1 MIGFLRSL
9 RGQLILTYI
18 SVTVLALLTL
28 EIVAI
33 LGLGLFG
40 ALSITLDPNRDGYL
54 NDIATTLAPQA
65 RPFLKPDAP
74 DLPALQTWLEGVAAS
89 GQASL
94 PPQYLGDSPAA
105 PLVAGQPLYVL
116 SPEGR
121 VLAQVPAPS
130 SELPDETYTPPDE
143 ASRIVLQSALNGRL
157 FDPSLYTPDADGNYY
172 VAVPVRA
179 EVNVPTQP
187 VVIGVVVVT
196 VEPPPPAGLSVLWP
210 AVLELAPTAL
220 WVVAGTAAVLLV
232 AVAPFAALFGLVMSR
247 GLTRRLAALS
257 RAADA
262 WSGGDFSHSPED
274 RRQDEIGSL
283 SRGLRLMAE
292 RIQTLMQS
300 QQALAALQERNRL
313 ARELHDTVKQQ
324 SFATLMQV
332 RAARNRMAQD
342 PAGAAQHLGEAEQ
355 LIKTSQQEL
364 GRLIAELRPAALDEQ
379 GLAGAL
385 RAYVET
391 WAEHA
396 HIPAEV
402 RVQNERV
409 LPLEAEQALYRVA
422 QEALANAAR
431 HSRASAVTVRLAY
444 APDRVTLDV
453 ADNGVG
459 FDVRAP
465 GAGFGLES
473 MRQRLAAL
481 DGTLNVE
488 SSPAGTRVRAEVKA

>member
-1 MIGFLRSL
+1 MIRFARSL

-28 EIVAI
+28 EIVAL

-40 ALSITLDPNRDGYL
+40 ALSLTLDPNRDGYL
-54 NDIATTLAPQA
+54 NDVVSTLAPQA
-65 RPFLKPDAP
+65 RLYLRPGAE
-74 DLPALQTWLEGVAAS
+74 DLPGLQTWLEEVAAS

-105 PLVAGQPLYVL
+105 ALIPGEPLSVL
-116 SPEGR
+116 SPEREVVAEVAADTASRLG
-121 VLAQVPAPS
+121 
-130 SELPDETYTPPDE
+130 ETYTPPNADSQ
-143 ASRIVLQSALNGRL
+143 AALEQALAGQL
-157 FDPSLYTPDADGNYY
+157 FGTELYALDAAGNYRMY
-172 VAVPVRA
+172 VPVPA
-179 EVNVPTQP
+179 EANAFRPQMVG
-187 VVIGVVVVT
+187 VIILT
-196 VEPPPPAGLSVLWP
+196 VEPAPPAGLAVLWP

-220 WVVAGTAAVLLV
+220 WVVAATAAVLLV

-262 WSGGDFSHSPED
+262 WSGGDFGHAPED
-274 RRQDEIGSL
+274 RGQDEIGNL
-283 SRGLRLMAE
+283 SRRLRHMAE

-332 RAARNRMAQD
+332 RAARNRLAQD
-342 PAGAAQHLGEAEQ
+342 PAGAEQHLGEAEQ

-364 GRLIAELRPAALDEQ
+364 GRLIAELRPAALEEQ

-391 WAEHA
+391 WAEHT

-402 RVQNERV
+402 RVQNERG
-409 LPLEAEQALYRVA
+409 LPLEVEQALYRVA
-422 QEALANAAR
+422 QGALANAAR

-444 APDRVTLDV
+444 APQQVTLDV
-453 ADNGVG
+453 SDNGVG
-459 FDVRAP
+459 FDLQAP
-465 GAGFGLES
+465 AAGFGLES

-481 DGTLNVE
+481 NGALHLE